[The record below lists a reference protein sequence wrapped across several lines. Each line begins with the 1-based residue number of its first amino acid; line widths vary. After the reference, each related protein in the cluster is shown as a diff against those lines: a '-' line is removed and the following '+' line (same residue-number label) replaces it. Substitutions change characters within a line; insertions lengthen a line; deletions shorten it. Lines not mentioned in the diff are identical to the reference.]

1 MTRSR
6 FDSTSRP
13 SATIPLP
20 RMASRMSAKGLL
32 SDRLAGRDV
41 IRGVEETLVDLRARH
56 KAVDLDRVGALNL
69 DRFQL
74 GIIDNEELAL
84 GDLVAAAFIFGGDR
98 GAGLFIDQLL
108 AQAIAGGLVDL
119 SECDA
124 LGGRARRMQCNRT
137 GDQGKLEIAFPV
149 GTHNQL
155 LLLRVYAC
163 EAVCKG
169 RDALFSALAV

>member
-74 GIIDNEELAL
+74 GIIDNEELGPWRPRSRGL
-84 GDLVAAAFIFGGDR
+84 YLRGRPGRRSLHRSAA
-98 GAGLFIDQLL
+98 GAGD
-108 AQAIAGGLVDL
+108 
-119 SECDA
+119 C
-124 LGGRARRMQCNRT
+124 RWPC
-137 GDQGKLEIAFPV
+137 
-149 GTHNQL
+149 
-155 LLLRVYAC
+155 
-163 EAVCKG
+163 
-169 RDALFSALAV
+169 